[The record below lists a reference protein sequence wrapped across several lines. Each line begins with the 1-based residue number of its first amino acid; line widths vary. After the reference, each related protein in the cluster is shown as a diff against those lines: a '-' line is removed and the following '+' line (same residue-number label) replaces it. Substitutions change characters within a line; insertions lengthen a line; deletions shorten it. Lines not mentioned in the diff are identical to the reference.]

1 MYMVT
6 PSIWELVKKCVNEH
20 ELNILLNLN
29 KENKTDME
37 NPISLIENIT
47 DKDITPIDPLEE
59 TLQRP
64 AFMNPNV
71 TNDLSRT
78 IYQNPNVSLQGDPN
92 QFKPNESFRERMNK
106 SIMVRD
112 PLEETFNTTNPNR
125 KRFRV
130 IDNDDDEIYLMSKKQ
145 KIDNMPSIPLTQA
158 EFQPRE
164 TSSPIPN
171 RPMIPVLPL
180 SSCQKTDTNKP
191 FTCEQCGRGF
201 TRKYSLTRHLMTVH
215 KPKPAETQ
223 TVVPVRSL
231 RSRKRAAPI
240 DDEVLQNSKY
250 QRLNE
255 TFDKWQT

>member
-29 KENKTDME
+29 KESKTNME

-59 TLQRP
+59 TLQKP

-71 TNDLSRT
+71 SNDLSRS
-78 IYQNPNVSLQGDPN
+78 IYPNPNVSLQVDPS
-92 QFKPNESFRERMNK
+92 QIRSNESFRERMND
-106 SIMVRD
+106 SMPARD
-112 PLEETFNTTNPNR
+112 PLEETLDTMNPNR

-145 KIDNMPSIPLTQA
+145 KIDNIPSIPLTQA

-180 SSCQKTDTNKP
+180 SSCQKTDNKQ

-215 KPKPAETQ
+215 KPNKPVETQ
-223 TVVPVRSL
+223 AAIPIRSL
-231 RSRKRAAPI
+231 RSRKRTAPV
-240 DDEVLQNSKY
+240 DDEILQKSKY

-255 TFDKWQT
+255 TFDRWQT